1 MTAGKS
7 VPRGGRSGQRA
18 GGDLLGANSEIGRKL
33 KQLYEEVASETVPDR
48 FSELLAQLEKREGA
62 KSLKGGD

>member
-7 VPRGGRSGQRA
+7 VPRGGRNGRRTDQ
-18 GGDLLGANSEIGRKL
+18 DLLGANSEIGRKL
-33 KQLYEEVASETVPDR
+33 KQLYEEVASEAVPDR
-48 FSELLAQLEKREGA
+48 FNDLLAQLEKREGA